1 MMGISITAWNDAVDT
16 MGAEKAAIVV
26 IAMLERFSDIQ
37 SPGGYLRHLMRKAED
52 GAVSCGPMIVALMR
66 REAA

>member
-1 MMGISITAWNDAVDT
+1 
-16 MGAEKAAIVV
+16 V

-37 SPGGYLRHLMRKAED
+37 SPGGYLRHLTRKAED
-52 GAVSCGPMIVALMR
+52 DAFSCGPMIMALMR